1 MHEFWEK
8 SLFPD
13 LSAKK
18 SKKPNRPL
26 CQSLSPSHSLFL
38 ALHSLS
44 FLSLSVSLPIVKDT
58 SSVHAESGSMGKSR
72 KKEVKAKRGDSACSL
87 QQPLRLQDMI
97 DFGHRVFFPP
107 RDVTCTKTQYPNRIM
122 TVGGFLQTE
131 ECEALIDWAE
141 GKERAEGAE
150 GSEGSKGESR
160 EGTEDQGGA
169 AGAGSRFLSSYQA
182 QSRDYA
188 HRDTGRVQLNDAEF
202 AAQLFQRLR
211 PFLPPLGPLSPL
223 GCSAN
228 IRLYRYCRGQRFGK
242 HVDEA
247 HEDEALGGS
256 THFTVLVYLNGTEG
270 CVGVRSVATGAA
282 LSQTQGTGAQE
293 AEAQG
298 VQAQDTGAQ
307 QAQTQGVCDLLGGE
321 TIFYA
326 GIYGHKL
333 LSVSPERGLLLLHGH
348 GAHCLTHE
356 GAEVT
361 RGVKYLL
368 RTDVVY
374 G

>member
-1 MHEFWEK
+1 
-8 SLFPD
+8 
-13 LSAKK
+13 
-18 SKKPNRPL
+18 
-26 CQSLSPSHSLFL
+26 
-38 ALHSLS
+38 
-44 FLSLSVSLPIVKDT
+44 
-58 SSVHAESGSMGKSR
+58 MGKSR
-72 KKEVKAKRGDSACSL
+72 KKEVQQVPERGDSACSL
-87 QQPLRLQDMI
+87 QQPLRLQGMI
-97 DFGHRVFFPP
+97 GFGHRVFCPP

-141 GKERAEGAE
+141 GRERAEG
-150 GSEGSKGESR
+150 
-160 EGTEDQGGA
+160 QGGA
-169 AGAGSRFLSSYQA
+169 ASAGSQFLPFYQNH
-182 QSRDYA
+182 SHVYA
-188 HRDTGRVQLNDAEF
+188 HRDNGRVQLNDAEF
-202 AAQLFQRLR
+202 AAQLFERLR

-228 IRLYRYCRGQRFGK
+228 IRLYRYCRRQRFGK

-256 THFTVLVYLNGTEG
+256 THFTVLVYLNGAKG
-270 CVGVRSVATGAA
+270 CVGVESLATGGR

-293 AEAQG
+293 AQVQG

-333 LSVSPERGLLLLHGH
+333 LSVSPQRGLLLLHGH